1 MPTPQGTPNG
11 VAPVLRLEFGSR
23 RLVASGWMSALAL
36 AAVLL
41 FLQLGR
47 WQWHRAAEKT
57 ALAAAFAAGT
67 TSPVSAL
74 GARST
79 ASLPRYAQVIVTGGY
94 DPAHQFLLD
103 NMIEGGQAGYEVLT
117 PLRLEDGRWLL
128 VNRGW
133 VALPDGRR
141 DRLPDLAIAAPNAK
155 ELHGRLD
162 VLPVSGLAAGQVPPA
177 ADSSWPKRTSF
188 PTAGQLGAALAV
200 TVEPRQLLLAADE
213 PQGYRRNWRSASGGF
228 GPERHLAYAVQW
240 WGFAALTV
248 FLYVLLNLER
258 RGT

>member
-1 MPTPQGTPNG
+1 M
-11 VAPVLRLEFGSR
+11 LRLEFGSR
-23 RLVASGWMSALAL
+23 RLIASGWMSALAL

-41 FLQLGR
+41 FVQLGR

-67 TSPVSAL
+67 TSPAIVL
-74 GARST
+74 GARAT
-79 ASLPRYAQVIVTGGY
+79 ASLPRYAQVIVTGRY

-103 NMIEGGQAGYEVLT
+103 NMIEDGQVGYEVLT

-141 DRLPDLAIAAPNAK
+141 DRLPDLAIADPDAAP
-155 ELHGRLD
+155 LRGRLD
-162 VLPVSGLAAGQVPPA
+162 ALPVTGLTAGQAPPVVNER
-177 ADSSWPKRTSF
+177 WPKRTSF
-188 PTAGQLGAALAV
+188 PTTAQLGAALGV
-200 TVEPRQLLLAADE
+200 RVEPRQLLLGADE
-213 PQGYRRNWRSASGGF
+213 PQGFRRHWRSASAGF
-228 GPERHLAYAVQW
+228 GPERHLSYAVQW

-248 FLYVLLNLER
+248 FLYVFLNLER
-258 RGT
+258 RGTGAPPR

>member
-1 MPTPQGTPNG
+1 M
-11 VAPVLRLEFGSR
+11 LRLEFGSR
-23 RLVASGWMSALAL
+23 RFIASGWMSVLAL

-41 FLQLGR
+41 FVQLGR

-67 TSPVSAL
+67 SAPAGAL

-79 ASLPRYAQVIVTGGY
+79 ASLPRYAQVIVTGRY

-103 NMIEGGQAGYEVLT
+103 NMSEGGRVGYEVLT

-133 VALPDGRR
+133 VEWPDGRR
-141 DRLPDLAIAAPNAK
+141 DRLPDVRIAEPDAAQ
-155 ELHGRLD
+155 LRGRLD
-162 VLPVSGLAAGQVPPA
+162 VLPVTALAAGQAPPA

-188 PTAGQLGAALAV
+188 PTAEQLGAALG
-200 TVEPRQLLLAADE
+200 TRVEPQQLLLAADE
-213 PQGYRRNWRSASGGF
+213 RFGFRRNWRSAAEGL
-228 GPERHLAYAVQW
+228 GPQRHLGYALQW

-248 FLYVLLNLER
+248 FLYVFLNLER
-258 RGT
+258 RGA

>member
-1 MPTPQGTPNG
+1 M
-11 VAPVLRLEFGSR
+11 LRLEFGSR
-23 RLVASGWMSALAL
+23 RLVASGWMTVLAL
-36 AAVLL
+36 AGVLL
-41 FLQLGR
+41 FVQLGR

-67 TSPVSAL
+67 SAPALAL
-74 GARST
+74 GTRST
-79 ASLPRYAQVIVTGGY
+79 ASLPRFAQVIVTGRY

-103 NMIEGGQAGYEVLT
+103 NMSEGGQVGYQVLT

-141 DRLPDLAIAAPNAK
+141 DRLPDVRMLEPDAAQ
-155 ELHGRLD
+155 LRGRLD
-162 VLPVSGLAAGQVPPA
+162 VLPVTGLAAGRAPPA

-188 PTAGQLGAALAV
+188 PTAEQLGAALGAR
-200 TVEPRQLLLAADE
+200 VEPLQLLLGADE
-213 PQGYRRNWRSASGGF
+213 RFGFRRNWRSAGEGLA
-228 GPERHLAYAVQW
+228 PERHLGYALQW

-248 FLYVLLNLER
+248 FLYVFLNLER
-258 RGT
+258 RGS